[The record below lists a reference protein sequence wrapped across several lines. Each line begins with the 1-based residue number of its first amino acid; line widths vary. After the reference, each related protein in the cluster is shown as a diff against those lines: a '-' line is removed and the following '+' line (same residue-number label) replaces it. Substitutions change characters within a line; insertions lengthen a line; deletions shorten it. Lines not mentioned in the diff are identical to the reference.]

1 MSIIGLKECGDGSRS
16 KRDQWK
22 KLFKIGRFNLKG
34 KLKEW
39 FKKMGIVP
47 TNWQTMKTTMLLKYG
62 TEDKEE
68 IIIKLDLIK
77 Q

>member
-1 MSIIGLKECGDGSRS
+1 
-16 KRDQWK
+16 
-22 KLFKIGRFNLKG
+22 
-34 KLKEW
+34 
-39 FKKMGIVP
+39 MGIDP

-77 Q
+77 LEPKQQV